1 MFHSVPQYLIIHA
14 ELTMQEKR
22 RQFKCTQ
29 SVEIFEKTVMDQ
41 VTFEW
46 VVAFESHKV
55 FTSEERSEE
64 SQSVHRGG
72 IASGGHFRV

>member
-1 MFHSVPQYLIIHA
+1 
-14 ELTMQEKR
+14 
-22 RQFKCTQ
+22 
-29 SVEIFEKTVMDQ
+29 MDQ

-46 VVAFESHKV
+46 VVAFEGRKV

-72 IASGGHFRV
+72 IPSGGHFRV

>member
-1 MFHSVPQYLIIHA
+1 
-14 ELTMQEKR
+14 MQEKR

-29 SVEIFEKTVMDQ
+29 SVEIFEETIVDQ

-46 VVAFESHKV
+46 VVAFEGRKV

-72 IASGGHFRV
+72 IASGGDLRV